1 MHMRTNATCGSH
13 FGSSHLPLRVNPR
26 AFGSLVCRRGF
37 PDDRP
42 FWLEPFVVVAFSGT
56 HKPLLI
62 PSDVRRR
69 GGGTGPGDWQRLHIR
84 VAVTPV
90 PARED
95 LWSFR
100 GVAALALQC
109 LVPGNYMYLLAC

>member
-1 MHMRTNATCGSH
+1 MHTCKQMQPVVAILDQAICPCGSIP
-13 FGSSHLPLRVNPR
+13 GHLV
-26 AFGSLVCRRGF
+26 V
-37 PDDRP
+37 
-42 FWLEPFVVVAFSGT
+42 WLDPFVVVAFSGT